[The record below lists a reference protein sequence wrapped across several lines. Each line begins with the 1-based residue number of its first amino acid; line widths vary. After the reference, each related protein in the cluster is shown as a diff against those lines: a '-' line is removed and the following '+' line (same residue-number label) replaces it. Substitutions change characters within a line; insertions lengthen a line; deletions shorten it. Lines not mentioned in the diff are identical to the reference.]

1 MEHTKEE
8 ILKAYHFRHACKE
21 FDVNKKISDEDFH
34 FILETG
40 RLSPSSF
47 GFEPWKFVVIQNQ
60 ELRNKLLPVA
70 WGAQK
75 QLPTASHFIVILAR
89 KKEEMLYNSSYISN
103 FMKNIQQLPE
113 EVVTMKRG
121 FYKEFQESDF
131 QLLESDRAMFDWA
144 SKQTYIAL
152 GNMMTAAA
160 QIGIDSCPIEGFHQ
174 EKVTAILKE
183 EGIISDDTFG
193 VSVLA
198 AFGYRAEEPKHNKTR
213 QTMDKV
219 VEWTK

>member
-60 ELRNKLLPVA
+60 ELREKLLPVA

-75 QLPTASHFIVILAR
+75 QLPTASHFVVILAR
-89 KKEEMLYNSSYISN
+89 KKEEMLYNSSYISD
-103 FMKNIQQLPE
+103 FMKNIQKLPE
-113 EVVTMKRG
+113 EVIAMMRG

-131 QLLESDRAMFDWA
+131 QLLESDRAIFDWA

-160 QIGIDSCPIEGFHQ
+160 QIGIDSCPIEGFNP
-174 EKVTAILKE
+174 EKVNAVLKE

-193 VSVLA
+193 VSVLV
-198 AFGYRAEEPKHNKTR
+198 AFGYRAEEPKHDKTR
-213 QTMDKV
+213 QSMNQV
-219 VEWTK
+219 VEWIK

>member
-8 ILKAYHFRHACKE
+8 ILKAYQFRHACKE

-60 ELRNKLLPVA
+60 DIRNKLLPVS

-75 QLPTASHFIVILAR
+75 QLPTASHFVVILAR
-89 KKEEMLYNSSYISN
+89 KKEEMIYNSSYISN
-103 FMKNIQQLPE
+103 FMQNIQQLPE
-113 EVVTMKRG
+113 EVITMKRD

-131 QLLESDRAMFDWA
+131 QLLENDRAMFDWA

-160 QIGIDSCPIEGFHQ
+160 QIGIDSCPIEGFQQ
-174 EKVTAILKE
+174 EKVDAILKE

-193 VSVLA
+193 VSVLV
-198 AFGYRAEEPKHNKTR
+198 AFGYRLEEPKRDKTR
-213 QTMDKV
+213 QTMDMI
-219 VEWTK
+219 VEWIK